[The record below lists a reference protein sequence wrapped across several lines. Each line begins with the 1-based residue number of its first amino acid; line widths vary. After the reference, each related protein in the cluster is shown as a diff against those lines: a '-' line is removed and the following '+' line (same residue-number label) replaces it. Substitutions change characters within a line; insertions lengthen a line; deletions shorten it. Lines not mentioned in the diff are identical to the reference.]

1 MLSLSHP
8 SDPESNVF
16 LVLHRKPNNGHHD
29 KAVGPFYVYPS
40 SACAECQ
47 RNRPF
52 SPAQRHVQGTS
63 KRSDHSSLPDY
74 QAHFETMWMWGAP
87 LISRQTQSHA
97 FRNFTKAEQCMNRV
111 FAIRQISMAKMEMMS
126 KFQWLEKECE
136 NSLAPSEKYRVGRQL
151 NEGVVLHIIWM
162 LRSDV
167 SVAFVTDMSVFTRD

>member
-1 MLSLSHP
+1 
-8 SDPESNVF
+8 
-16 LVLHRKPNNGHHD
+16 
-29 KAVGPFYVYPS
+29 
-40 SACAECQ
+40 
-47 RNRPF
+47 
-52 SPAQRHVQGTS
+52 
-63 KRSDHSSLPDY
+63 
-74 QAHFETMWMWGAP
+74 
-87 LISRQTQSHA
+87 
-97 FRNFTKAEQCMNRV
+97 MNRV